1 MMDELKVMQKRA
13 AKAGL
18 ELAPIDDTDDPPGYF
33 VLTAEGQA
41 VGIAEDLATF
51 DVFLAELAK
60 QDGDIAQ
67 AAMRLSAPSNLFLME
82 KRAAAHGLVIR
93 KGDYGYGLFNA
104 QGEEVG
110 SADFLFG
117 LELVLSSFFEKPNE
131 TRARLQ

>member
-13 AKAGL
+13 ARAGFV
-18 ELAPIDDTDDPPGYF
+18 LAPIDKTDDPPGYF

-67 AAMRLSAPSNLFLME
+67 AAMSLSAPSKPLL
-82 KRAAAHGLVIR
+82 
-93 KGDYGYGLFNA
+93 D
-104 QGEEVG
+104 GETCG
-110 SADFLFG
+110 G
-117 LELVLSSFFEKPNE
+117 
-131 TRARLQ
+131 T